1 MGEELIIIRQEHHI
15 LTARLEENQ
24 IVQIQADSIE
34 QDGLLG
40 NIYVGKVRNVVKN
53 IHAAFVEFQKG
64 QMGYLSLDTANLPI
78 HTDGAPFQPGRVL
91 IGDEIIVQVSGEAVK
106 TKPPTLS
113 GKLELPGK
121 YLVLM
126 AVGETPQVG
135 GGVIES
141 EQNRS
146 AIQGVRVSK
155 KIREGEKRAELKE
168 QIAAYCTSEYGFVV
182 RTNSTM
188 ASREAL
194 REEAE
199 RLIRQYRQIVDYG
212 KHKARFSVLRQS
224 PGGYLTQIRDS
235 HQQRLT
241 RIRTEDELLFEEIR
255 AYLQDNDWEN
265 QELLELWDP
274 EHGKLDAIYQISK
287 TLERAMK
294 SKVWLK
300 SGAYLVIQP
309 TEALVSIDVN
319 TGKAVTKKKDIQQ
332 TFYKINRE
340 AALEIAKQLRLRNLS
355 GMILI
360 DFIDMTSRQDQQ
372 DIMELLRQAV
382 LRDPVQTT
390 VVDMTK
396 LGLVEVTR
404 KKIRKSLYE
413 QVWKGRHE

>member
-1 MGEELIIIRQEHHI
+1 
-15 LTARLEENQ
+15 
-24 IVQIQADSIE
+24 
-34 QDGLLG
+34 
-40 NIYVGKVRNVVKN
+40 
-53 IHAAFVEFQKG
+53 
-64 QMGYLSLDTANLPI
+64 
-78 HTDGAPFQPGRVL
+78 
-91 IGDEIIVQVSGEAVK
+91 
-106 TKPPTLS
+106 
-113 GKLELPGK
+113 
-121 YLVLM
+121 
-126 AVGETPQVG
+126 
-135 GGVIES
+135 
-141 EQNRS
+141 
-146 AIQGVRVSK
+146 
-155 KIREGEKRAELKE
+155 
-168 QIAAYCTSEYGFVV
+168 
-182 RTNSTM
+182 M

-274 EHGKLDAIYQISK
+274 EH
-287 TLERAMK
+287 
-294 SKVWLK
+294 
-300 SGAYLVIQP
+300 
-309 TEALVSIDVN
+309 VN